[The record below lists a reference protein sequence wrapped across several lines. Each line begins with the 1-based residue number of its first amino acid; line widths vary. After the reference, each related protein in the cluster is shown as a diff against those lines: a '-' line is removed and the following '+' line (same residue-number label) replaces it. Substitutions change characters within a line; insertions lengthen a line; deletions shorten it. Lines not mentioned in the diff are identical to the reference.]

1 MNTLTHEDLTV
12 FEGMTSISSIINSTA
27 DNDRKIVRILY
38 DESKEKALHSKLAFL
53 RHKSEELNF
62 DIISTDA
69 SQIDSI
75 STGTSHGGI
84 VAICTNRN
92 FIALDNACIKP
103 DGFYVMLE
111 GIEDPY
117 NFGYALRSLY
127 AAGVDGIIL
136 DRRNWMSAAG
146 VVARASAGAS
156 ERFPVFLASPAEAA
170 EVFHS
175 IGYTIVCADIRTEH
189 LLEETDIPY
198 PVLLVVGGERRG
210 ISRAMLDAADLK
222 VRISYGR
229 EFRASLSA
237 ASAATILA
245 YEIFRQNRGR

>member
-38 DESKEKALHSKLAFL
+38 DESKEKTLHSKLAFL

-84 VAICTNRN
+84 VAVCTNRN

-127 AAGVDGIIL
+127 AAGVDGIVVPK
-136 DRRNWMSAAG
+136 RNWMSAAG
-146 VVARASAGAS
+146 TVCRSSAGAS
-156 ERFPVFLASPAEAA
+156 ERLNIFIDEFGNAPQIFKNN
-170 EVFHS
+170 
-175 IGYTIVCADIRTEH
+175 GYKIVCAAIRSEEH
-189 LLEETDIPY
+189 TSELQSQL
-198 PVLLVVGGERRG
+198 
-210 ISRAMLDAADLK
+210 
-222 VRISYGR
+222 
-229 EFRASLSA
+229 
-237 ASAATILA
+237 
-245 YEIFRQNRGR
+245 